1 MTVQHRDID
10 GVRLAVD
17 RVGRGRPVVCLS
29 SICHDAHDFDALADR
44 LGDRFKFIRIEW
56 PGHGRSGPDTRPA
69 SAERYAE
76 LVAATLD
83 ELGVERPLVIGN
95 SIGGATAIQVAT
107 ARPVA
112 GVVLSTAAASCEW
125 MRRFGASAASWRAFS
140 RPARLARGGLAPPSR
155 FTTAWSCRDP
165 PRTPNGRASLPAPMI
180 PRTAGRAR
188 EAWLSFARPE
198 ADLRAKAAA
207 LAMPVWVAWG
217 RRDWATPL
225 SLCRAGIEAIPGVEL
240 TLFEGGH
247 SPFLEQPDAFAPAF
261 AAFADRTS
269 P

>member
-112 GVVLSTAAASCEW
+112 GWCFRQRRPRASGCD
-125 MRRFGASAASWRAFS
+125 GSAH
-140 RPARLARGGLAPPSR
+140 PQHHGGLFRGRRGSR
-155 FTTAWSCRDP
+155 VVVWHRLRALL
-165 PRTPNGRASLPAPMI
+165 PRGPAET
-180 PRTAGRAR
+180 RRAR
-188 EAWLSFARPE
+188 PTGAHHC
-198 ADLRAKAAA
+198 
-207 LAMPVWVAWG
+207 
-217 RRDWATPL
+217 RRL
-225 SLCRAGIEAIPGVEL
+225 
-240 TLFEGGH
+240 
-247 SPFLEQPDAFAPAF
+247 
-261 AAFADRTS
+261 
-269 P
+269 